1 MNEAQTQ
8 APVIPAYKVVNAGH
22 SAVHPVLFVTMPS
35 CVLADPDTA
44 AELLRLLQ
52 RVRPIESAYEPVEGA
67 TAYFKSAY
75 QNSASVN
82 PVREGA
88 RVYDCTYREL
98 DAFRKAA
105 AEAAAA
111 SAPSEGENE
120 HE

>member
-8 APVIPAYKVVNAGH
+8 APVVQFYQVVNSDT
-22 SAVHPVLFVTMPS
+22 SAVHPVLFVTMPG

-52 RVRPIESAYEPVEGA
+52 HVRPIESVYDSVEGA

-75 QNSASVN
+75 HNSASVN
-82 PVREGA
+82 PISEGA

-98 DAFRKAA
+98 TAFR
-105 AEAAAA
+105 EAARAQ
-111 SAPSEGENE
+111 SEGENE

>member
-8 APVIPAYKVVNAGH
+8 APVVPAYQVINSDT
-22 SAVHPVLFVTMPS
+22 SAVHPVLFVTMPG

-52 RVRPIESAYEPVEGA
+52 HVRPIESLYDHVEGA

-75 QNSASVN
+75 HNSASVN
-82 PVREGA
+82 PISEGA

-98 DAFRKAA
+98 VAFREAA
-105 AEAAAA
+105 AEAAKV
-111 SAPSEGENE
+111 EGERNDE
-120 HE
+120 

>member
-8 APVIPAYKVVNAGH
+8 APVTPAYQVVNAGLT
-22 SAVHPVLFVTMPS
+22 AVHPVLFLTMPG
-35 CVLADPDTA
+35 CVLTDPETA
-44 AELLRLLQ
+44 AALLSLLQ
-52 RVRPIESAYEPVEGA
+52 RVRPIESAYEPVEGE

-75 QNSASVN
+75 QNTVTVN
-82 PVREGA
+82 PIREGA

-111 SAPSEGENE
+111 SAPIEGENE

>member
-8 APVIPAYKVVNAGH
+8 APAVQLYQVVNSGYN
-22 SAVHPVLFVTMPS
+22 AVHPVLFVTMPG

-52 RVRPIESAYEPVEGA
+52 RVRPIDSMYDSVEGA

-75 QNSASVN
+75 HHSASVN
-82 PVREGA
+82 PISEGA

-98 DAFRKAA
+98 EALRKAT
-105 AEAAAA
+105 AEAAA
-111 SAPSEGENE
+111 SAPSEGENDNE
-120 HE
+120 